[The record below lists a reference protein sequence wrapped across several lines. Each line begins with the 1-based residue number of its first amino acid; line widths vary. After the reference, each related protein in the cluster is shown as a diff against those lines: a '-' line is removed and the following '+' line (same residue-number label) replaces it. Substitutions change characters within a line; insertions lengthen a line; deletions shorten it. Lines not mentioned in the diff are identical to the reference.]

1 MVAKGNPVMIG
12 REVITGFYKEK
23 KLADGN
29 TLVYPYLCGWYYDG
43 IHPEKEAMKEY
54 FSYMEER
61 LKEEKRKNTIVF
73 CVPNV
78 NQLKNIYEGKNQ
90 ILNRSFVL

>member
-1 MVAKGNPVMIG
+1 MVSCLIFKSLSHFEFIFVNSARDCSNIIDLKVA
-12 REVITGFYKEK
+12 V
-23 KLADGN
+23 
-29 TLVYPYLCGWYYDG
+29 
-43 IHPEKEAMKEY
+43 
-54 FSYMEER
+54 
-61 LKEEKRKNTIVF
+61 KEEKRKNTIVF